1 MSFLMQP
8 DRSPYAR
15 PGAFRRPDER
25 GMGTETEVSELIADH
40 VRWLMPRVVV
50 ETGTF
55 RADTAEPVGQALQA
69 TMTLGHGG
77 HLFTFEVDHEA
88 HATATKRL
96 AGLRCVTAVRSTLQE
111 YLRDNALPG
120 PVDLAFVDSAYA
132 AREADVATLAPL
144 MAPLGLLFVH
154 DARMPPM
161 LDVVAR
167 WREVWHV
174 VEYPTPRGLAVL
186 QRPPA

>member
-1 MSFLMQP
+1 
-8 DRSPYAR
+8 
-15 PGAFRRPDER
+15 
-25 GMGTETEVSELIADH
+25 MGTETEVSQLIAAH
-40 VRWLMPRVVV
+40 AMWLRPKVVV

-55 RADTAEPVGQALQA
+55 RADTAEPIAQALVSNA
-69 TMTLGHGG
+69 AALALGG

-111 YLRDNALPG
+111 YLRHNALPG
-120 PVDLAFVDSAYA
+120 PVDLAFVDSAYS

-167 WREVWHV
+167 WRESWHV